1 VVAAIGVVFVRHRDK
16 QNQRRR
22 SILSPLGRPCAPTP
36 IRTQSRDITL
46 GRSLRGWLGRLGISV
61 GGASISAV
69 RDQAERISRCHLTFQ
84 IARGRAV
91 GLVNQNIMETALFLD
106 SPPEGQGSLFLET
119 ATLSDGFYKQL
130 QQHSVPLEE
139 AAVRAVANN
148 SMALDIY
155 AWLAYRLHSLTGPT
169 PLHWK
174 AVKTQFGVGFAQMNG
189 FKPRFLD
196 NLRLALAVYPD
207 ARVEVD
213 ERGLVLH
220 PSPPPISPRQIVAGC

>member
-1 VVAAIGVVFVRHRDK
+1 MPSGRAGTLEPVGVPYGSRA
-16 QNQRRR
+16 
-22 SILSPLGRPCAPTP
+22 RPTLIYLQSEA
-36 IRTQSRDITL
+36 IRTQLGDITL

-106 SPPEGQGSLFLET
+106 LPPEGQGSLFLET

-139 AAVRAVANN
+139 QQYVPLRITRWR
-148 SMALDIY
+148 SISTPG
-155 AWLAYRLHSLTGPT
+155 LHTGCI
-169 PLHWK
+169 
-174 AVKTQFGVGFAQMNG
+174 A
-189 FKPRFLD
+189 
-196 NLRLALAVYPD
+196 
-207 ARVEVD
+207 
-213 ERGLVLH
+213 
-220 PSPPPISPRQIVAGC
+220 